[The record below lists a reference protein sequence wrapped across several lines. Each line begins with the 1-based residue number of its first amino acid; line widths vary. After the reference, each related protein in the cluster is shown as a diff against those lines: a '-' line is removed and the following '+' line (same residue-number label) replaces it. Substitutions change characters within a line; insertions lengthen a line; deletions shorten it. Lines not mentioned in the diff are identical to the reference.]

1 MSELT
6 YLSLCRPGIGLV
18 HKCFMTS
25 QSEVRLKLRLDE
37 PDVDSS
43 LASLSFSI
51 WQAED
56 SSSPMRKITQDAYV
70 MITGALLR
78 LFEHTLDLTSSDT
91 MQLAQLTDV
100 DSVYDFGWVAT
111 TI

>member
-6 YLSLCRPGIGLV
+6 YLSLYRPGIGLV

-25 QSEVRLKLRLDE
+25 QSEVRLKVRLDE
-37 PDVDSS
+37 PAVDSS
-43 LASLSFSI
+43 LSSLSFSI
-51 WQAED
+51 WRAED

-70 MITGALLR
+70 MIAGALLR

>member
-1 MSELT
+1 
-6 YLSLCRPGIGLV
+6 
-18 HKCFMTS
+18 MTF

-37 PDVDSS
+37 PDVDSN

-56 SSSPMRKITQDAYV
+56 ASSPMREITQDTYV
-70 MITGALLR
+70 MITGAELHH
-78 LFEHTLDLTSSDT
+78 FEHTLDLTSSDT